1 MIDDGLITWLFAGL
15 DIKPIT
21 EGAVSD
27 LWARKRRK
35 IDLRATEVGMHG
47 KLVQMGSF
55 VGIFLEKLEARV
67 T

>member
-1 MIDDGLITWLFAGL
+1 MDSQRPGW
-15 DIKPIT
+15 
-21 EGAVSD
+21 V
-27 LWARKRRK
+27 RKRRK